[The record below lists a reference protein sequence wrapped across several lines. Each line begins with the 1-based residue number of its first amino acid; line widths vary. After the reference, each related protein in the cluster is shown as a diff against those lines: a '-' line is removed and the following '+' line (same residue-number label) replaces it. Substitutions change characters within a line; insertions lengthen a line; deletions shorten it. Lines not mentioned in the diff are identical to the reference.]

1 MAKSK
6 IKLKLNNR
14 GFTALRNSPGVRA
27 ELDRRASLIAH
38 AAGEG
43 FTRRQAKPG
52 SKGRNP
58 RARAS
63 VGTNSWESMVAQSK
77 DNVLQRALNA
87 GRG

>member
-1 MAKSK
+1 MSAKVRVK
-6 IKLKLNNR
+6 WNLRNWTK
-14 GFTALRNSPGVRA
+14 LRNSPEVRA
-27 ELDRRASLIAH
+27 DLDARASKIAH

-43 FTRRQAKPG
+43 FTRREARPG
-52 SKGRNP
+52 SKGRRP

-63 VGTNSWESMVAQSK
+63 VGTNSWESMRRQAN